1 MMFCPK
7 CGSLLVPRKDAGK
20 KVMHCKCGYNSK
32 EVDNAVLSE
41 KMRRRE
47 LISVVEKEPE
57 PHPITQALCPKCEHK
72 KAYFWTIQTRAGD
85 EPETKFLKCEKCE
98 HVWRDYS

>member
-7 CGSLLVPRKDAGK
+7 CGSLLVPKKESGK
-20 KVMHCKCGYNSK
+20 KVMHCKCGYGSK
-32 EVDNAVLSE
+32 DIDTAVLTE
-41 KMRRRE
+41 KMRDSE
-47 LISVVEKEPE
+47 AIAVIEKEPE
-57 PHPITQALCPKCEHK
+57 PHPLTEAECPKCKNK
-72 KAYFWTIQTRAGD
+72 KAYFWTVQTRASD

>member
-7 CGSLLVPRKDAGK
+7 CGGILIPKVENNK
-20 KVMHCKCGYNSK
+20 KTMHCRCGYTTK
-32 EVDNAVLSE
+32 HVEVVVLTE
-41 KMRRRE
+41 KMRE
-47 LISVVEKEPE
+47 KESIAVVEKEIE
-57 PHPITQALCPKCEHK
+57 PHPITLVACPKCKHSR
-72 KAYFWTIQTRAGD
+72 AYYWTVQTRASD